1 MKGRIAK
8 PAKENKKDVPG
19 LNYWKDVKT
28 LVLVRQLL
36 KFKKLLQVSV
46 E

>member
-8 PAKENKKDVPG
+8 PAKENEKDVPG